1 LDPLGKGR
9 EKVQTFEKKTIR
21 RTLIVLNDTICY
33 RIGEL
38 TQTFAVS
45 FGMQADYLLRLKH
58 VNNGFSAENKA
69 VKLKLNIVDNET
81 IAVEVLKGKARYFY
95 SGGQY
100 FTREIAL
107 PPEKKLLTF
116 KRVLIPQDIK
126 NLCKQ
131 EH

>member
-1 LDPLGKGR
+1 
-9 EKVQTFEKKTIR
+9 
-21 RTLIVLNDTICY
+21 
-33 RIGEL
+33 
-38 TQTFAVS
+38 
-45 FGMQADYLLRLKH
+45 
-58 VNNGFSAENKA
+58 
-69 VKLKLNIVDNET
+69 LKLNIVDNET